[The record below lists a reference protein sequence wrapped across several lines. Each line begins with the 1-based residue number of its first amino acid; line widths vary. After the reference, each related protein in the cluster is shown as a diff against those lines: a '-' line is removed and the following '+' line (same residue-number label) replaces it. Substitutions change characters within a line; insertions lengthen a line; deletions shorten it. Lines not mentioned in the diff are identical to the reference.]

1 MVIDS
6 LRASNSIE
14 RQHKASKLKHVP
26 VAARQSTEA
35 TKTRIEAKVFIGRG
49 LYQERKCVE
58 YRIDPNTWWMDPS
71 NRSDKCVV
79 TFIDIYVT
87 VKGLSLKR
95 KQRV

>member
-35 TKTRIEAKVFIGRG
+35 TKTRNEAKVFIGRG
-49 LYQERKCVE
+49 LIRKENV
-58 YRIDPNTWWMDPS
+58 
-71 NRSDKCVV
+71 
-79 TFIDIYVT
+79 
-87 VKGLSLKR
+87 
-95 KQRV
+95 